1 MLLAKEELGDD
12 AVYLHSKKIKVGGIL
27 GYGARELL
35 EASFAIDDG
44 PKVPKRYPKLP
55 SLDEVPPPP
64 TGKTP
69 SEAVLAVEKPAP
81 PAVPK
86 QMLENYKT
94 AGTEAGVKAAGQKAD
109 GAASKEMPAAAP
121 KREIAGTKSGA
132 SKKSGGAVSTPTARD
147 NFFAEDK
154 VEGERIKNAFSV
166 VEALKKESA
175 DDPPGVLQGVPIDAL
190 MTALAEEEAKEAEAE
205 RARAA
210 VRAAKA
216 MEGMRTAGNGP
227 EGALG
232 IKPAQPKDTATP
244 AVKLDI
250 AAGSAAMLADDEE
263 DARIDERLSGRRK
276 ERENQATIERLTAE
290 LAQMKALLV
299 EVANKEKGPEDEL
312 SLQQVLRQQEV
323 AEPIID
329 NIVRSVT
336 ADCLLADRNSEEA
349 KQGLTAYLEQ
359 NLTIN
364 AGLDIRARRRKIAA
378 LIGPT
383 GVGKTTT
390 LAKIAAQCVL
400 EKGIT
405 AALITADTYR
415 ISAVEQLKTYADI
428 LGLPIEIV
436 YNAKEL
442 KEAIQKF
449 RTKQLIL
456 IDTAGRSQYNR
467 RQMQELKEMLAVN
480 PNIEKHLVISA
491 TTKEQDARD
500 IVEQFSVCKPDKL
513 IFTKTDET
521 RSLGML
527 VNMTH
532 QKNIGISFFTTGQS
546 VPDDIV
552 EADARKLAELFLR

>member
-1 MLLAKEELGDD
+1 MAKEELGDD

-35 EASFAIDDG
+35 EASFAVDDS

-64 TGKTP
+64 NGKSP
-69 SEAVLAVEKPAP
+69 SEAVLAVGSSTASPFA

-86 QMLENYKT
+86 QMLASYKT
-94 AGTEAGVKAAGQKAD
+94 AGTEAGVEAAGQKA
-109 GAASKEMPAAAP
+109 GEPSQEVKAAKAKPQVAE
-121 KREIAGTKSGA
+121 TKPQ
-132 SKKSGGAVSTPTARD
+132 VQDT
-147 NFFAEDK
+147 FFAKDA
-154 VEGERIKNAFSV
+154 GEKLSNAFEV
-166 VEALKKESA
+166 VEALKEPETSEEA
-175 DDPPGVLQGVPIDAL
+175 SGVLHGVPIDAL
-190 MTALAEEEAKEAEAE
+190 MTALAEEEAREAEAE

-216 MEGMRTAGNGP
+216 MEEAQPARTEA
-227 EGALG
+227 AAT
-232 IKPAQPKDTATP
+232 ISPAQPANTTTP

-250 AAGSAAMLADDEE
+250 APTQESSLTEEEE
-263 DARIDERLSGRRK
+263 DSLVDDRPSRRSK
-276 ERENQATIERLTAE
+276 ERENQQTIDRLTAE

-299 EVANKEKGPEDEL
+299 EVANKEKEPGEEL
-312 SLQQVLRQQEV
+312 SLQQTLRQQEV
-323 AEPIID
+323 SESIID
-329 NIVRSVT
+329 DVIRSVT
-336 ADCLLADRNSEEA
+336 ADCLLASRSSEEA
-349 KQGLTAYLEQ
+349 RRGLADYLEK
-359 NLTIN
+359 NLIIN
-364 AGLDIRARRRKIAA
+364 EGLGIKARRRKIAA

-400 EKGIT
+400 EKGIS

-415 ISAVEQLKTYADI
+415 ISAVEQLKTYSDI

-442 KEAIQKF
+442 KDAIQKF

-467 RQMQELKEMLAVN
+467 RQMQELKELLAVN

-491 TTKEQDARD
+491 TTKEQDAKD
-500 IVEQFSVCKPDKL
+500 IVEQFSACRPDKL

-521 RSLGML
+521 KSLGL
-527 VNMTH
+527 LLNMTH
-532 QKNIGISFFTTGQS
+532 QKPLGISFFTTGQS

-552 EADARKLAELFLR
+552 EADAGKLAELFLR